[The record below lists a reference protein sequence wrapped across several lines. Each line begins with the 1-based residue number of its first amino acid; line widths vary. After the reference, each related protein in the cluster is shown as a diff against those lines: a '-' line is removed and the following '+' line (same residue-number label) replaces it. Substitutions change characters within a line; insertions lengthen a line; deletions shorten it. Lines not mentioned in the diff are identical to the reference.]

1 MSIGRDEIMHI
12 ARASERPPRWRLSQ
26 STPTR
31 PKKDDDAWVMW
42 LIIGGWA
49 FVVAVLNCL
58 SEIQALFAR

>member
-12 ARASERPPRWRLSQ
+12 ARASEQPPRWRLSQ

-31 PKKDDDAWVMW
+31 PPRDDAWVMW

-49 FVVAVLNCL
+49 FVVATLNFL
-58 SEIQALFAR
+58 SEIQAWLAR